1 MKRIITILIATVAV
15 CWGAAA
21 QQSIAIANNRLN
33 IAVVNSQKIY
43 EAMDDYA
50 AAIAELDSLATSYQN
65 NIDEAYKKLEEMY
78 NNYMVAKEGL
88 SVDDQQSRE
97 QAIIDNE
104 AKITKYQQSVFG
116 ADGIIAKKQDELIT
130 PFQEKVAKAMNDYA
144 VANGLDLLIDLAT
157 TSVPF
162 YSEKIDVTDA
172 IIKTIKK

>member
-1 MKRIITILIATVAV
+1 MKRIITILVATVAV

-21 QQSIAIANNRLN
+21 QQSIAVANRLN

-65 NIDEAYKKLEEMY
+65 NVDEAYKKLEEMY
-78 NNYMVAKEGL
+78 NNYMVAKDGL
-88 SVDDQQSRE
+88 SAADQQSRE

-104 AKITKYQQSVFG
+104 TKITKYQQSVFG
-116 ADGIIAKKQDELIT
+116 AEGIIAKKQDELIT

-144 VANGLDLLIDLAT
+144 VANNLDLLIDLAT

-172 IIKTIKK
+172 IIKTIK